1 MTNSDFIQNRIFS
14 NKQLSAQMAVWQFK
28 GKRIVFTNGCF
39 DIIHPGHIAYL
50 SKAKD
55 FGDILVIGLNSDDS
69 VRQLKGENRPII
81 PEKERAFM
89 LASLRFV
96 DAVVIFDEETPINLI
111 QQLQPDV
118 LVKGKDYK
126 AEEIVGYDIV
136 TAKGGAVETIELVEG
151 FSTTSLIDKLKQI

>member
-1 MTNSDFIQNRIFS
+1 
-14 NKQLSAQMAVWQFK
+14 MAVWKFK

-96 DAVVIFDEETPINLI
+96 DAVVVFDEETPINLI
-111 QQLQPDV
+111 EMLQPDV

-136 TAKGGAVETIELVEG
+136 KAKGGTVETIELVEG
-151 FSTTSLIDKLKQI
+151 FSTTSLIDKLKQL

>member
-136 TAKGGAVETIELVEG
+136 TAKGGTVETIELVEG
-151 FSTTSLIDKLKQI
+151 FSTTSLIDKLKQL